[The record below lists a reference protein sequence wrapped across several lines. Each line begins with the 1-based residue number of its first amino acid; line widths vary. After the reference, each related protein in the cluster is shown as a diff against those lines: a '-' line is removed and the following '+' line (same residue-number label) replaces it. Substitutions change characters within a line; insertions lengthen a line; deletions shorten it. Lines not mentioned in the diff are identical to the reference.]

1 MKPMLRDRISV
12 LAPPPLSP
20 SFLEYQE
27 STRDVALYFFKNKR
41 KSDESSRDIISS

>member
-12 LAPPPLSP
+12 LAPPP